1 MQAVYKTTH
10 PYFINYLYLVA
21 PISLVFLNPIGFTL
35 LELDKW
41 KKTAPDRRTL
51 PLRALC
57 TIVKGVMLN
66 PIVFMSVLGIAA
78 NFVFSQHVPN
88 IFRGVLT
95 VLGKSKQVES
105 YFTFFMYIHKKLS

>member
-1 MQAVYKTTH
+1 
-10 PYFINYLYLVA
+10 
-21 PISLVFLNPIGFTL
+21 
-35 LELDKW
+35 
-41 KKTAPDRRTL
+41 
-51 PLRALC
+51 
-57 TIVKGVMLN
+57 MLN

-105 YFTFFMYIHKKLS
+105 YFTFFMYIHKKLSYCVSDICKWYMLSFKNESKQIISLKNICILSMIIYNKMVDLRISPYKCI